1 MVYPEGTWVV
11 DTMTGDLGEVLRQ
24 TGGLLSLQRP
34 GRRGLWSA
42 DPGSVRP
49 ASEHEVRAEAW
60 AGPEAEEPTRDPY
73 GP

>member
-1 MVYPEGTWVV
+1 MLYPEGTWVV

-34 GRRGLWSA
+34 GRGGLWSA

-49 ASEHEVRAEAW
+49 ATERDLRVEALTGTF
-60 AGPEAEEPTRDPY
+60 AVAATGTRT
-73 GP
+73 

>member
-1 MVYPEGTWVV
+1 MLYPEGTWVV

-49 ASEHEVRAEAW
+49 ATERELRAEVLTGSF
-60 AGPEAEEPTRDPY
+60 AGAATGTRT
-73 GP
+73 